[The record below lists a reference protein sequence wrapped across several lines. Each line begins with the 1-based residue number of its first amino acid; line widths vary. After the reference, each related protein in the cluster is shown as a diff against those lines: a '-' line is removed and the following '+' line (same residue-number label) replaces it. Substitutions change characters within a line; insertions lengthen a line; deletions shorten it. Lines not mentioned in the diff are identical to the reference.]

1 MGRLS
6 STFLCVKTNIMKTK
20 NLMENE
26 KKIVTQIPLIN
37 LWTDTENIFAK
48 RERYL
53 TAGDIQEILKKY
65 LVEFVVAKVG
75 EKLKW
80 ISYDKS
86 IDFWKT
92 ELKSHLAEDISN
104 INLDNFIDNYA
115 YIASEWK
122 REIEVPIILL
132 EKYH

>member
-1 MGRLS
+1 
-6 STFLCVKTNIMKTK
+6 MKTE

-37 LWTDTENIFAK
+37 LWTDAENIFAK

-53 TAGDIQEILKKY
+53 TVGDIQEILKKY
-65 LVEFVVAKVG
+65 LVEFVVANVG

-80 ISYDKS
+80 IGYDKS

-92 ELKSHLAEDISN
+92 ELKSHLAEDINN
-104 INLDNFIDNYA
+104 INLDNFIDKYA